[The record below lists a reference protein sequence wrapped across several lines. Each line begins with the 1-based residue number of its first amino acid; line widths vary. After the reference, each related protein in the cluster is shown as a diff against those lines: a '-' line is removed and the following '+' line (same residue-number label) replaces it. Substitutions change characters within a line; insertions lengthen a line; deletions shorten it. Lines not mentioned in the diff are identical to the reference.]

1 MALIARRKV
10 AGSIVVGRRPL
21 AISSAINL
29 FLAKY
34 LAIVSVAACRLRSS
48 SIAEA
53 IPNST
58 MLRRKGQ
65 SLSYRRLLPVR
76 RLKLEV
82 GGSYHPRR
90 FELGIALHHRG
101 GPWWG
106 GGGAKRLE

>member
-1 MALIARRKV
+1 
-10 AGSIVVGRRPL
+10 
-21 AISSAINL
+21 
-29 FLAKY
+29 
-34 LAIVSVAACRLRSS
+34 
-48 SIAEA
+48 
-53 IPNST
+53 